1 MMAAEGPF
9 LAAIIA
15 RLPDATYNL
24 AAYGVAFALAIVI
37 EGPVMMLMSAATS
50 LVKDRISYT
59 KLRNFSRVLAV
70 GTTLFLLLFLYPPF
84 YRSLVDGAL
93 GLPREVAD
101 LTYGALWFFIPW
113 PAAIAYRRFIQGVLI
128 RSGKTRLVAYGTAIR
143 FAGMMIAA
151 FTGYFFLDIP
161 GAFVGSLALSAG
173 VVVEAVAAR
182 VMADSTIRAMLG
194 GDLDE
199 GPPIEM
205 TYREISAFYFPLAL
219 TSLIG
224 LSTQPLLTFFM
235 GRSVAPIESLAVFP
249 VIVGLSFFFR
259 SLGLAFQDAAIAL
272 MGERF
277 RNLPELGRFATSLAL
292 VTTGCLAVI
301 TLTPVAQGYFISL
314 SGLTEELTRFA
325 VIPARI
331 IVPLPALTV
340 LLTFQR
346 AILVESRR
354 TRHITVAST
363 IEISMVAAMFV
374 ILGWGLDLVGVT
386 AAFSAFL
393 IARILSNSYL
403 MIVCRRV
410 VKESRATS

>member
-1 MMAAEGPF
+1 MAAEGPF

-84 YRSLVDGAL
+84 YRLLVDGAL

-143 FAGMMIAA
+143 FIGMMMAA
-151 FTGYFFLDIP
+151 FTGYFFLNIP
-161 GAFVGSLALSAG
+161 GAFVGSLALSTG

-182 VMADSTIRAMLG
+182 FMADSTIRAMLG

-199 GPPIEM
+199 GPSVEIS
-205 TYREISAFYFPLAL
+205 YREISAFYFPLAL

-224 LSTQPLLTFFM
+224 LSIQPLLTFFM

-277 RNLPELGRFATSLAL
+277 KHLPELGRFAASLAL
-292 VTTGCLAVI
+292 VTTGCLALI
-301 TLTPVAQGYFISL
+301 TLTPLAQVYFLTL
-314 SGLTEELTRFA
+314 SGLSEELTRFA

-346 AILVESRR
+346 AILVEGRR
-354 TRHITVAST
+354 THQITVAST

-393 IARILSNSYL
+393 IARIVSNSYL
-403 MIVCRRV
+403 MIVCRGI
-410 VKESRATS
+410 VKEVGETP

>member
-1 MMAAEGPF
+1 MAAEGPF

-199 GPPIEM
+199 GLPIEM

-301 TLTPVAQGYFISL
+301 TLTPVAQVYFISL